1 MSQVIEETIR
11 GGTGPR
17 PSELEG
23 LACPRTKSPQ
33 PSGGGPPP
41 GAIPQGPPG
50 MPPSSKHGHPGGG
63 FRHNGGGTG
72 NGDPDYGA
80 PTTLPQM
87 NMPQMEGLSA
97 RFNSHMFKRVESND
111 NIMQAGPGGPPNGP
125 PGGRMMAH
133 QNKPGG
139 PMLGGPGGP
148 NAPPWES
155 QQQHPGSAYGYRSAH
170 FQQQGPPPP
179 GSHPGPPGPPMGSVA
194 VSVASFGNS
203 TAAPPR
209 KRASP
214 SSSTMPVL
222 PPKKQHTD
230 SGVDYSFH
238 KGNYHYISMFISPTT
253 SYIIFYATLFFCI
266 DFYLSIYFT
275 HSSSIKYITLI
286 NLTQNSI
293 MLKF

>member
-63 FRHNGGGTG
+63 FRHNGGGAGTG
-72 NGDPDYGA
+72 NGDPDFGA

-111 NIMQAGPGGPPNGP
+111 NLMQAGPGGPPNGP
-125 PGGRMMAH
+125 PGGRMVAH
-133 QNKPGG
+133 PNKPGG

-170 FQQQGPPPP
+170 FQQQGPPPA

-238 KGNYHYISMFISPTT
+238 KGNYYYISIFISPTT
-253 SYIIFYATLFFCI
+253 TSYIFFM
-266 DFYLSIYFT
+266 LPYFL
-275 HSSSIKYITLI
+275 Y
-286 NLTQNSI
+286 
-293 MLKF
+293 